1 MLEIFFVF
9 DATLLANEAAGR
21 PEAWARAAGLAA
33 IGLGAIKLPIVAR
46 VLGLPLRSLAQPAI
60 QLSLLL
66 AIVGLAPHW
75 ATTAVWPVLLHT
87 AAGLVAATV
96 AVGLVRNTP
105 PSAAAGRLVLLP
117 ALATALHIL
126 ALGWIHHVHNMSDL
140 APFALAAGAVLL
152 FRGYEG
158 RAAVGFAAALLLSLT
173 ADSLR
178 ELAFAP
184 GFVLT
189 PFRGVLLAAGVLV
202 GAWAWLSGHRRL
214 VLLGAAVVIIGLAG
228 HHPGVV
234 FARLLEVGRLL
245 GWSASMLGRFIAW
258 CWTFMPRT
266 LRGFGAVAV
275 GASFVLLAVGAWLS
289 LTRTSRESLRPSH
302 APKP

>member
-1 MLEIFFVF
+1 LYSV
-9 DATLLANEAAGR
+9 LEAARDKNPFFLLSALSMLGGCYAVSR
-21 PEAWARAAGLAA
+21 TLDLTPASAG
-33 IGLGAIKLPIVAR
+33 P
-46 VLGLPLRSLAQPAI
+46 
-60 QLSLLL
+60 LLL
-66 AIVGLAPHW
+66 LMLTVG
-75 ATTAVWPVLLHT
+75 
-87 AAGLVAATV
+87 
-96 AVGLVRNTP
+96 
-105 PSAAAGRLVLLP
+105 
-117 ALATALHIL
+117 
-126 ALGWIHHVHNMSDL
+126 
-140 APFALAAGAVLL
+140 
-152 FRGYEG
+152 
-158 RAAVGFAAALLLSLT
+158 T